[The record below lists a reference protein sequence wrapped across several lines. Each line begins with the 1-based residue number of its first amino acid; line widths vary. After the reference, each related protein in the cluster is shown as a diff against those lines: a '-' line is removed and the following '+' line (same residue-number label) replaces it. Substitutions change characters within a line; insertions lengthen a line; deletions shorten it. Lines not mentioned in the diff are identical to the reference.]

1 MRPAC
6 ILSEAGQAQ
15 ARRDGNAGAG
25 DAGAI
30 GLFNAEGRLVSK
42 DRVFSYA
49 QRFHMRADLPGV
61 LLNMVRGYVAGLREY
76 GRIVPEPPGRRGF
89 AKKDARR

>member
-1 MRPAC
+1 M
-6 ILSEAGQAQ
+6 
-15 ARRDGNAGAG
+15 
-25 DAGAI
+25 
-30 GLFNAEGRLVSK
+30 SK

-49 QRFHMRADLPGV
+49 KRFHMRADLPGL